1 MKKIATREA
10 YGTALAA
17 LVQTNKDVIVLD
29 ADLSKSTK
37 TADAKIANPDC
48 FYNMGIAEA
57 NMVGVAGGLASCGK
71 TVFASSFAMFLAG
84 RAFEQ
89 VRNTIAY
96 PNLNVKL
103 CATHAGIS
111 VGEDGA
117 SHQSIEDLAL
127 MRSIPNMTVLSPCD
141 ALETEEMIKAVAEFN
156 GPCYVRLGRLGVSEV
171 NKKETYKFE
180 IGKGVTLNEGNDL
193 TIIST
198 GSMVEVAVEAC
209 KELKEQGINARL
221 INLHTIK
228 PLDKELIIKAA
239 KETGAIVTAEEH
251 SVIGGL
257 GSAVSEF
264 VSEECPVK
272 VLKVGVQDR
281 FGQSGKPQELFKEYN
296 LTKEEIVKKALLA
309 IK

>member
-37 TADAKIANPDC
+37 TADAKVANPDC

-89 VRNTIAY
+89 IRNTIAY
-96 PNLNVKL
+96 PKLNVKL

-117 SHQSIEDLAL
+117 SHQSIEDIAL
-127 MRSIPNMTVLSPCD
+127 MRSIPHMTVLSPCD
-141 ALETEEMIKAVAEFN
+141 AVETEAMIQAVAEFN
-156 GPCYVRLGRLGVSEV
+156 GPCYVRLGRLGVS
-171 NKKETYKFE
+171 NLNNKETYKFE
-180 IGKGVTLNEGNDL
+180 LGKGVTLNEGNDL
-193 TIIST
+193 TIITT

-209 KELKEQGINARL
+209 AELKSQGINARL
-221 INLHTIK
+221 INIHTIK
-228 PLDKELIIKAA
+228 PLDKELIIKVA

-257 GSAVSEF
+257 GSAVSE
-264 VSEECPVK
+264 VLSEECPVK
-272 VLKVGVQDR
+272 VLKVGVQDK
-281 FGQSGKPQELFKEYN
+281 FGQSGKPHELFEEYN

>member
-10 YGTALAA
+10 YGTALAD
-17 LVQTNKDVIVLD
+17 LVKINKDVIVLD

-37 TADAKIANPDC
+37 TADSKTANPDC

-84 RAFEQ
+84 RSFEQ

-117 SHQSIEDLAL
+117 SHQAIEDLAL

-141 ALETEEMIKAVAEFN
+141 ALETEEMIKAVAEFK
-156 GPCYVRLGRLGVSEV
+156 GPCYVRLGRLGVSAV
-171 NKKETYKFE
+171 NNKETYKFQ
-180 IGKGVTLNEGNDL
+180 IGKGITLNEGNDL
-193 TIIST
+193 TIIAT

-221 INLHTIK
+221 INIHTIK
-228 PLDKELIIKAA
+228 PLDKELILKAA

-251 SVIGGL
+251 NVIGGL
-257 GSAVSEF
+257 GSAVSEV
-264 VSEECPVK
+264 VSEEYPVR

-281 FGQSGKPQELFKEYN
+281 FGQSGKPEELFKEYN

>member
-17 LVQTNKDVIVLD
+17 LVQANKNVIVLD

-37 TADAKIANPDC
+37 TADAKAANPDC

-141 ALETEEMIKAVAEFN
+141 ALETEEMIKAVAEFK
-156 GPCYVRLGRLGVSEV
+156 GPCYVRLGRLGVSAV
-171 NKKETYKFE
+171 NNKDTYKFE
-180 IGKGVTLNEGNDL
+180 IGKGVTLNEGTDL

-198 GSMVEVAVEAC
+198 GSMVEVAIEAC

-257 GSAVSEF
+257 GSAVSE
-264 VSEECPVK
+264 VISEEYPVK

-281 FGQSGKPQELFKEYN
+281 FGQSGKPQELFEEYN
-296 LTKEEIVKKALLA
+296 LTKEEIVRKSLLA